1 MPTPIGHSLA
11 GLTVQLASGKGPA
24 RHQITSALLVVI
36 VASLP
41 DLDFI
46 PGYLSNEPRAFH
58 WGPTHSLFAAVVVGC
73 AFGCFARYQ
82 RRSFT
87 PVFLLMTAVYA
98 SHLLLDCLL
107 GPGAP
112 SIGLQVF
119 WPFNTDRWM
128 LPWAVFRMAP
138 DTMDSMGPVGTLF
151 SWEILPVVGR
161 ELLILGPALL
171 LAGIAA
177 LLRVRA
183 EAGRQEAGRAS
194 VTAGTSDVATRDANS

>member
-11 GLTVQLASGKGPA
+11 GLTIQLASGKRPA
-24 RHQITSALLVVI
+24 RHQLTSALLVLI

-41 DLDFI
+41 DIDFI
-46 PGYLSNEPRAFH
+46 PGYLSSEPRAYH

-112 SIGLQVF
+112 SLGLQLF
-119 WPFNTDRWM
+119 WPFNSDRWM
-128 LPWAVFRMAP
+128 MPWAVFRMAP
-138 DTMDSMGPVGTLF
+138 KTIESIGPVGALF
-151 SWEILPVVGR
+151 TREILPVVSR
-161 ELLILGPALL
+161 EILVLGPALL
-171 LAGIAA
+171 LTGILA
-177 LLRVRA
+177 RPKFFSERIKDEG
-183 EAGRQEAGRAS
+183 EATDQG
-194 VTAGTSDVATRDANS
+194 

>member
-11 GLTVQLASGKGPA
+11 GLTIQLASGKRPA
-24 RHQITSALLVVI
+24 RHQLASALLVVI

-46 PGYLSNEPRAFH
+46 PGYLSGEPRAFH
-58 WGPTHSLFAAVVVGC
+58 WGPSHSLFAAGLVGC
-73 AFGCFARYQ
+73 AFGAFARYQ
-82 RRSFT
+82 RRPFL

-98 SHLLLDCLL
+98 SHLLLDGLL
-107 GPGAP
+107 GAGAP

-138 DTMDSMGPVGTLF
+138 TTAESVGPVGTLF
-151 SWEILPVVGR
+151 TWEILPVVAR
-161 ELLILGPALL
+161 ELLILGPALV
-171 LAGIAA
+171 LAGITA
-177 LLRVRA
+177 LLRGRA
-183 EAGRQEAGRAS
+183 EVRHQDAGSAS
-194 VTAGTSDVATRDANS
+194 VTAGTRDIATRDASS

>member
-11 GLTVQLASGKGPA
+11 GLTVQLASGKRPA
-24 RHQITSALLVVI
+24 RHHITSALLVLI

-41 DLDFI
+41 DIDFI
-46 PGYLSNEPRAFH
+46 PGYLSAEPRAYH
-58 WGPTHSLFAAVVVGC
+58 WGPTHSLFAAVLVGC

-112 SIGLQVF
+112 SLGLQIF

-128 LPWAVFRMAP
+128 MPWAVFRMAP
-138 DTMDSMGPVGTLF
+138 NTIESIGPVGALF
-151 SWEILPVVGR
+151 TREILPVVGR
-161 ELLILGPALL
+161 EILVLGPALL
-171 LAGIAA
+171 LTGILARPKFFSERIKDEGAA
-177 LLRVRA
+177 TDQ
-183 EAGRQEAGRAS
+183 G
-194 VTAGTSDVATRDANS
+194 